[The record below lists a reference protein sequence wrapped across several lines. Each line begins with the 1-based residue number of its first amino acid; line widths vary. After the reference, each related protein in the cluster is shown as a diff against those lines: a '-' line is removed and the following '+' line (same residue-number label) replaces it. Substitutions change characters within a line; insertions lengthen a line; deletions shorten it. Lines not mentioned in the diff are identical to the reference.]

1 MDYKK
6 LLKNLLFPPLPII
19 ILLVPA
25 CAAALVLVFIKGL
38 EEHPVAY
45 AVYVIS
51 FYTLTVFSIAVVPK
65 IPAIWKSAKSK
76 VYSTSFGNRYFTDPA
91 FKTHV
96 SLWRSLGVNTLY
108 AGINLLSYFLYGS
121 AWFLILALYYII
133 LAVMRFLLLR
143 FVAKTGIGKDT
154 VREQKRSRVCAVIL
168 LLVNITLSGAVLM
181 MLYQDKG
188 YEYRGILIYVMA
200 AYTFYIT
207 VHAIVSII
215 KYRRHGSPVMSMA
228 KVISLSAAL
237 VSMLQLET
245 AMLSE
250 FGTDQAAGFKRIMI
264 ASTGA
269 GVSAVIISLSALMIV
284 KATKEIKL
292 TKGIRNGK

>member
-1 MDYKK
+1 MDYKRLIK
-6 LLKNLLFPPLPII
+6 KLLFPPLPIL
-19 ILLVPA
+19 ILLIPA
-25 CAAALVLVFIKGL
+25 CAASLVLVFTREL

-51 FYTLTVFSIAVVPK
+51 FYTLTVFSLTVVPK

-76 VYSTSFGNRYFTDPA
+76 VYSTSFGNRYFTDAA

-96 SLWRSLGVNTLY
+96 SLWRSLGVNILY
-108 AGINLLSYFLYGS
+108 ALINLLSYFLYGS
-121 AWFLILALYYII
+121 AWFSILALYYII

-143 FVAKTGIGKDT
+143 FVGTRGIGQDIIREH
-154 VREQKRSRVCAVIL
+154 VRTRVCAVIL

-181 MLYQDKG
+181 ILYRDKG
-188 YEYRGILIYVMA
+188 YEYHGILIYVMA

-228 KVISLSAAL
+228 KVISLSVAL

-245 AMLSE
+245 AMLAE
-250 FGTDQAAGFKRIMI
+250 FGTDTTAGFKRIMI

-269 GVSAVIISLSALMIV
+269 GVSAVIIALSVLMIV

-292 TKGIRNGK
+292 TKGKQNGK